1 VDEAARAEI
10 QRDIDARLGAVAA
23 GDAAA
28 FGEAPPPKSVE
39 QTVMDM
45 HLGLRAGGAGAEG
58 GAGGH
63 EHEPRRETA
72 VERARRAQVRGTR
85 YCTITPCNSL

>member
-28 FGEAPPPKSVE
+28 FGEAPPPKSAE

-58 GAGGH
+58 GGGH
-63 EHEPRRETA
+63 GHEPRRETA

-85 YCTITPCNSL
+85 YCTITHCDTL